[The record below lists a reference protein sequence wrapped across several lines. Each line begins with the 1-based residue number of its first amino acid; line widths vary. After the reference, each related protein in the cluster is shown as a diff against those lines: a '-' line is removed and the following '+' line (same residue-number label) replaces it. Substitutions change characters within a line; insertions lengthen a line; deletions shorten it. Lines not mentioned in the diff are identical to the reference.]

1 MAPLKTGLLLN
12 SSFPAIKP
20 LPGKKKN
27 FPDVTARVN
36 SQPMIFWKLGNS
48 SGVEVGMNQNFPS
61 VKKIQLPTPPVNS
74 SFPAV
79 KPLPS
84 TKKSF
89 LGVTARVNS
98 QPMIFWK
105 LGNSSGVEVGM
116 NRMFPSVGK
125 TQLPKPRTLHDSSAV
140 SDRLKT
146 ADEDKFIQRKVTQP
160 TEELNNPKGQYLRT
174 LLLKKSEKLR
184 TPYSVPSSP
193 VVDEAIQRK
202 PTRPMKVLTA
212 GAVRLDR
219 RVEFVPR
226 RVLPAIPKVESLAP
240 DEDFPVKKSGSRSQM
255 NVVLETPKKELFLIN
270 QLIAD
275 TKNSR
280 MIARTTSG
288 VQQKRPRE
296 TSSQETAEAIPG
308 KKPRATTKKAISH
321 SARNEVLPAAASKLA
336 DDPLPN
342 TPSPIKLTFRLKPK
356 LSPSDSSVEYTVAIN
371 SS

>member
-1 MAPLKTGLLLN
+1 MAPLKTVLSLK

-27 FPDVTARVN
+27 FP
-36 SQPMIFWKLGNS
+36 
-48 SGVEVGMNQNFPS
+48 EV
-61 VKKIQLPTPPVNS
+61 
-74 SFPAV
+74 A
-79 KPLPS
+79 
-84 TKKSF
+84 
-89 LGVTARVNS
+89 ARVNS

-116 NRMFPSVGK
+116 NRKFPSVGK

-160 TEELNNPKGQYLRT
+160 TEESTNPKGQYLRT

-193 VVDEAIQRK
+193 VVDEAIQRR

-219 RVEFVPR
+219 RVEFIPR
-226 RVLPAIPKVESLAP
+226 RVAPAIPKVESLAP
-240 DEDFPVKKSGSRSQM
+240 DEDFPVKKSGSQL
-255 NVVLETPKKELFLIN
+255 NVVLEKPKKELFLMN

-280 MIARTTSG
+280 MTARTTSG

-296 TSSQETAEAIPG
+296 TSSQETAEAIPR
-308 KKPRATTKKAISH
+308 KTPRATTKKAISH
-321 SARNEVLPAAASKLA
+321 SARNEVPAPVSK
-336 DDPLPN
+336 DDPRPN
-342 TPSPIKLTFRLKPK
+342 IPPPIKLTFRLKPK
-356 LSPSDSSVEYTVAIN
+356 SSLSDSPVEYSVAIN

>member
-1 MAPLKTGLLLN
+1 MDGMKWVKWRLFRI
-12 SSFPAIKP
+12 SRFPKA
-20 LPGKKKN
+20 
-27 FPDVTARVN
+27 
-36 SQPMIFWKLGNS
+36 
-48 SGVEVGMNQNFPS
+48 
-61 VKKIQLPTPPVNS
+61 
-74 SFPAV
+74 
-79 KPLPS
+79 
-84 TKKSF
+84 
-89 LGVTARVNS
+89 
-98 QPMIFWK
+98 
-105 LGNSSGVEVGM
+105 
-116 NRMFPSVGK
+116 
-125 TQLPKPRTLHDSSAV
+125 
-140 SDRLKT
+140 
-146 ADEDKFIQRKVTQP
+146 
-160 TEELNNPKGQYLRT
+160 QYLRA
-174 LLLKKSEKLR
+174 LLLRKSVRLR
-184 TPYSVPSSP
+184 TPYYALSNPF
-193 VVDEAIQRK
+193 VDEAIQRK

-226 RVLPAIPKVESLAP
+226 RALPAIPKVESLAP
-240 DEDFPVKKSGSRSQM
+240 DEDFPVKTSGSQM
-255 NVVLETPKKELFLIN
+255 NVVLEKPKKELFLMN

-280 MIARTTSG
+280 MTARTTSG

-321 SARNEVLPAAASKLA
+321 SARNEVPAPASKLA

>member
-1 MAPLKTGLLLN
+1 MAPLKTGLSLK

-27 FPDVTARVN
+27 FP
-36 SQPMIFWKLGNS
+36 
-48 SGVEVGMNQNFPS
+48 EV
-61 VKKIQLPTPPVNS
+61 
-74 SFPAV
+74 A
-79 KPLPS
+79 
-84 TKKSF
+84 
-89 LGVTARVNS
+89 ARVNS

-116 NRMFPSVGK
+116 NRKFPSVGK

-226 RVLPAIPKVESLAP
+226 RALPAIPKVESLAP
-240 DEDFPVKKSGSRSQM
+240 DEDFPVKTSGSQM
-255 NVVLETPKKELFLIN
+255 NVVLEKPKKELFLMN

-275 TKNSR
+275 TKNLR
-280 MIARTTSG
+280 M
-288 VQQKRPRE
+288 
-296 TSSQETAEAIPG
+296 TAS
-308 KKPRATTKKAISH
+308 TK
-321 SARNEVLPAAASKLA
+321 
-336 DDPLPN
+336 
-342 TPSPIKLTFRLKPK
+342 
-356 LSPSDSSVEYTVAIN
+356 
-371 SS
+371 

>member
-1 MAPLKTGLLLN
+1 MAPLKTGLSLK

-27 FPDVTARVN
+27 FP
-36 SQPMIFWKLGNS
+36 
-48 SGVEVGMNQNFPS
+48 EV
-61 VKKIQLPTPPVNS
+61 
-74 SFPAV
+74 A
-79 KPLPS
+79 
-84 TKKSF
+84 
-89 LGVTARVNS
+89 ARVNS

-193 VVDEAIQRK
+193 VVDEAIQRR

-240 DEDFPVKKSGSRSQM
+240 DEDFPVKSSDSQM
-255 NVVLETPKKELFLIN
+255 NVVLEEPKKELFLMN

-280 MIARTTSG
+280 MTARTTSG

-321 SARNEVLPAAASKLA
+321 SARNEVPAPVSK
-336 DDPLPN
+336 DDPRPN
-342 TPSPIKLTFRLKPK
+342 IPPPIKLTFRLKPK
-356 LSPSDSSVEYTVAIN
+356 SSLSDSPVEYSVAIN

>member
-1 MAPLKTGLLLN
+1 MASLKTGLLLN

-48 SGVEVGMNQNFPS
+48 SGVEVGMNR
-61 VKKIQLPTPPVNS
+61 K
-74 SFPAV
+74 
-79 KPLPS
+79 
-84 TKKSF
+84 
-89 LGVTARVNS
+89 
-98 QPMIFWK
+98 
-105 LGNSSGVEVGM
+105 
-116 NRMFPSVGK
+116 FPSVGK

-146 ADEDKFIQRKVTQP
+146 ADEDKFIQRKP
-160 TEELNNPKGQYLRT
+160 TEALTNPNGQYLRT

-184 TPYSVPSSP
+184 SPYSVPSSP

-226 RVLPAIPKVESLAP
+226 RVLPTIPKVESLAP
-240 DEDFPVKKSGSRSQM
+240 DEDFPVKKSGSQL
-255 NVVLETPKKELFLIN
+255 NVVLEKPKKELFLMN

-280 MIARTTSG
+280 MTARTTSG
-288 VQQKRPRE
+288 IQQKRPRE
-296 TSSQETAEAIPG
+296 TSSQEKAEAIPR

-321 SARNEVLPAAASKLA
+321 SARNEVLPAPASKLA
-336 DDPLPN
+336 DDPLPH
-342 TPSPIKLTFRLKPK
+342 TSSPIKLTFRLKPK

>member
-1 MAPLKTGLLLN
+1 MAPLKTGLSLK

-27 FPDVTARVN
+27 FP
-36 SQPMIFWKLGNS
+36 
-48 SGVEVGMNQNFPS
+48 EV
-61 VKKIQLPTPPVNS
+61 
-74 SFPAV
+74 A
-79 KPLPS
+79 
-84 TKKSF
+84 
-89 LGVTARVNS
+89 ARVNS

-125 TQLPKPRTLHDSSAV
+125 TQLPKPRTHHDSSAV

-160 TEELNNPKGQYLRT
+160 TEESTNPKGQYLRT
-174 LLLKKSEKLR
+174 LLLKKSETLR
-184 TPYSVPSSP
+184 TPYSVPSSS

-226 RVLPAIPKVESLAP
+226 RVAPAIPKVESLAP
-240 DEDFPVKKSGSRSQM
+240 DEDFPVKTSGSQM
-255 NVVLETPKKELFLIN
+255 NVVPKKPKELFLMN

-275 TKNSR
+275 TKNSQ
-280 MIARTTSG
+280 MMTAGTKSG
-288 VQQKRPRE
+288 VQQKRPME
-296 TSSQETAEAIPG
+296 TSSQETAEAIPR
-308 KKPRATTKKAISH
+308 KKPRAATKKEISH
-321 SARNEVLPAAASKLA
+321 SARNEVLPAPASKLA
-336 DDPLPN
+336 NDPLPN
-342 TPSPIKLTFRLKPK
+342 IPSPIKLTFRRKPK
-356 LSPSDSSVEYTVAIN
+356 LSPSDSPVEYTVVMN